1 MIEITD
7 KLDLIKDKIK
17 HFFLKKKKT
26 NVKIRRQVTE

>member
-17 HFFLKKKKT
+17 HFFLKKKT